1 MTKIGFYR
9 NKRAITNSSMLV
21 ILLFTASSDGVARL
35 WSVDTGEVKREYSGH
50 QKAVIC
56 LAFRDEIPAS

>member
-1 MTKIGFYR
+1 
-9 NKRAITNSSMLV
+9 MLNCF
-21 ILLFTASSDGVARL
+21 IYHLFIVWFAASSDGVARL

-56 LAFRDEIPAS
+56 LAFCDEIPAS

>member
-1 MTKIGFYR
+1 MTDRRLTMSF
-9 NKRAITNSSMLV
+9 V
-21 ILLFTASSDGVARL
+21 VVASSDGVARL

-56 LAFRDEIPAS
+56 LAFRDEIPSS